1 MSAFKKWLIVAAV
14 LIVAGIVVCGAS
26 ATFVKF
32 DFTQFNTV
40 EQELNR
46 YDVDGDF
53 KDIKVNVDTED
64 VKLVPVTD
72 GKCYV
77 ECLEE
82 KGSHHIVGVNGD
94 TLTIERE
101 KGETHFVFFAINT
114 ESPRVTV
121 YLPKDR
127 YDSLTVESS
136 TGDMNIP
143 GDFVFGNIELT
154 TDTGHIECEAS
165 SQGSIRL
172 KASTGDMELENITA
186 KDLNLESSTGD
197 MDIDSVAVSGDVY
210 IKVST
215 GEVKLRKVTCVG
227 LTTIGSTGDIELIDT
242 VASGDMNIERDSGEV
257 SFDASDA
264 ANIYVKTTTGEVTGK
279 LLTEKIFLTETD
291 TGDVSVPKT
300 ASGGRCEITTDT
312 GDIEIDIK

>member
-1 MSAFKKWLIVAAV
+1 MSTSKKWLIVAAI

-26 ATFVKF
+26 ATFIKF

-40 EQELNR
+40 EMELNK

-53 KDIKVNVDTED
+53 NDIRVSADTED
-64 VKLVPVTD
+64 IKLVPVTD

-82 KGSHHIVGVNGD
+82 KGSHHIVGVNGNS
-94 TLTIERE
+94 LTIDRG
-101 KGETHFVFFAINT
+101 KDKTNFVFFSINM
-114 ESPRVTV
+114 ESPRITV
-121 YLPKDR
+121 YLPKDK

-143 GDFVFGNIELT
+143 GDFTFDSIELT

-172 KASTGDMELENITA
+172 KASTGDMRLNGFTA

-197 MDIDSVAVSGDVY
+197 MDVDSVAVAGDIY

-215 GEVKLRKVTCVG
+215 GEVKLRKVTCAG
-227 LTTIGSTGDIELIDT
+227 LTTVGSTGDIELIDT

-312 GDIEIDIK
+312 GDIEMNIK